1 MKFSRWFN
9 CSAAWLVLL
18 LQRTP
23 VISGFF
29 SSAEFSTPP
38 RAVSLLQSAVATA
51 AALGAVHT
59 LAGATKF
66 VVSNSNVI
74 GTVGTPIAPV
84 GFTVTGAQSAAGSY
98 SISGTVPPGLSVT
111 GMNSSRIVNTSTG
124 SITGTPTTSGV
135 YTVSILAWE
144 NTNAKGT
151 SFGPTTI
158 RFTIADGAAV
168 VPSLTSPPTGQSVV
182 VGASATFAVTATGTA
197 PLTYQ
202 WFKDG
207 GAISGATSPT
217 LTLTNVQAT
226 TAGIYSVMVS
236 NSAGNVTSTPA
247 PLTVATTVSPPLL
260 TVQPASQYAT
270 SGATVVLAVAA
281 TGTGLGYQWSKDGVA
296 ITGAVGPT
304 LTLAQASAAT
314 MGFYSVTVTNSVGTA
329 TSSFATVTI
338 STGGASR
345 LINVATRGY
354 VSAGSA
360 LTPGFVLQGTGTKPL
375 VIRAIGPTLNA
386 FGLGGALAD
395 PMLEVIP
402 LGSSTAI
409 ATNDNWG
416 GSTTLSTAFSNVGA
430 FPLDQPASKD
440 ASVVG
445 SFSSAGATGYS
456 ARITSAAI
464 GGAGL
469 ALAEIYDDGPLNA
482 PVRLVNVSTIGFV
495 GIGEQALIP
504 GFVIGGNAPK
514 QVLIRAVG
522 PGLQPFGVPD
532 LLANPQL
539 SVVPLGKDFS
549 IATNDN
555 WGGTAELQ
563 AAFNQASAFA
573 LSPGST
579 DAAVLLR
586 LPPGGYS
593 VVVSG
598 VGNTTGTA
606 LVEVYDLDP

>member
-1 MKFSRWFN
+1 M
-9 CSAAWLVLL
+9 
-18 LQRTP
+18 
-23 VISGFF
+23 
-29 SSAEFSTPP
+29 
-38 RAVSLLQSAVATA
+38 
-51 AALGAVHT
+51 
-59 LAGATKF
+59 
-66 VVSNSNVI
+66 
-74 GTVGTPIAPV
+74 
-84 GFTVTGAQSAAGSY
+84 
-98 SISGTVPPGLSVT
+98 
-111 GMNSSRIVNTSTG
+111 
-124 SITGTPTTSGV
+124 
-135 YTVSILAWE
+135 
-144 NTNAKGT
+144 
-151 SFGPTTI
+151 
-158 RFTIADGAAV
+158 
-168 VPSLTSPPTGQSVV
+168 
-182 VGASATFAVTATGTA
+182 
-197 PLTYQ
+197 
-202 WFKDG
+202 
-207 GAISGATSPT
+207 
-217 LTLTNVQAT
+217 
-226 TAGIYSVMVS
+226 
-236 NSAGNVTSTPA
+236 
-247 PLTVATTVSPPLL
+247 SPPLL

>member
-1 MKFSRWFN
+1 M
-9 CSAAWLVLL
+9 V
-18 LQRTP
+18 
-23 VISGFF
+23 V
-29 SSAEFSTPP
+29 
-38 RAVSLLQSAVATA
+38 AVA
-51 AALGAVHT
+51 
-59 LAGATKF
+59 
-66 VVSNSNVI
+66 
-74 GTVGTPIAPV
+74 
-84 GFTVTGAQSAAGSY
+84 
-98 SISGTVPPGLSVT
+98 
-111 GMNSSRIVNTSTG
+111 
-124 SITGTPTTSGV
+124 
-135 YTVSILAWE
+135 
-144 NTNAKGT
+144 
-151 SFGPTTI
+151 
-158 RFTIADGAAV
+158 
-168 VPSLTSPPTGQSVV
+168 
-182 VGASATFAVTATGTA
+182 
-197 PLTYQ
+197 
-202 WFKDG
+202 
-207 GAISGATSPT
+207 
-217 LTLTNVQAT
+217 
-226 TAGIYSVMVS
+226 
-236 NSAGNVTSTPA
+236 
-247 PLTVATTVSPPLL
+247 
-260 TVQPASQYAT
+260 
-270 SGATVVLAVAA
+270 
-281 TGTGLGYQWSKDGVA
+281 GTGLGYQWSKDDVA
-296 ITGAVGPT
+296 IAGAVGPT

-314 MGFYSVTVTNSVGTA
+314 MGFYSVTVTNSAGTVA
-329 TSSFATVTI
+329 FSFATVTI
-338 STGGASR
+338 NTGGASR

-375 VIRAIGPTLNA
+375 VIRAIGPTLSA

-469 ALAEIYDDGPLNA
+469 ALAEVYDDGPLNA

-539 SVVPLGKDFS
+539 SVAPLGKNFS

-573 LSPGST
+573 LPPGSA

-606 LVEVYDLDP
+606 LVEVYDLDPCFFRCASLSDGRWNAKGPLIPKNAGLWPALPDHERDLRSRPVHAFNQDALDIGRLGRAGAPDHVAITAEPRDRFGNIRGDGRPLHDGDMHPRGERGEPPHRRGVVQDDRA